1 MVDSNSSID
10 SGIMVSCKV
19 NADANNHTHKSKE
32 VALEYDNSFEVLASS
47 SLCGSC

>member
-19 NADANNHTHKSKE
+19 NADADSRTHKSKE
-32 VALEYDNSFEVLASS
+32 VAWEYDNSFRILAGS
-47 SLCGSC
+47 SLYGSC